1 MDENGEPIKRRKP
14 PLDENGEPVRRKRPP
29 LDENGEPIKR
39 RKPPTDENGEP
50 IRRKR
55 PPLDENGE
63 PIRRKRPPS
72 DENGEPTRR
81 KKPTTDDSI
90 APVIHRRPLSTDKKK
105 KQVKLEKRQVPRKQ
119 QKRRQGDSRFMEN
132 KDVKN
137 SPKPNKKDS
146 KHSERDK
153 RSSSRGCM
161 FPIFLILICVAV
173 FVASFSIFV
182 GFMQYHSFDDL
193 VSLIKG
199 EEIVESETE
208 ETTEDADYINT
219 DKLISSASD
228 SLYNTERSGV
238 ISQISL
244 GANNIKIYDIENEAA
259 VLLNFDSD
267 TAFSD
272 EYGHTITASKLNEGD
287 MIVFVYNQDKKLL
300 SLKINPD
307 AEEYTSLAV
316 KVNTKRKLI
325 TIDTDLF
332 RYDKNTV
339 FRYKDSVLSPSEI
352 TEYDVITIKAIEN
365 DAWAV
370 IMEKSH
376 GTIKFTNYENISDL
390 VYSVDQGDFNKI
402 PESGEL
408 NLVEGIHT
416 ITVSS
421 PSISDY
427 TKEFIV
433 KPGSEDEMNL
443 SAVQP
448 LRGSLIV
455 DTPVTG
461 AALYVDGIQRS
472 LRNPMFLDYG
482 SHKLTLAKGSSSVTK
497 YVDINK
503 EETEFYIDF

>member
-1 MDENGEPIKRRKP
+1 MD
-14 PLDENGEPVRRKRPP
+14 
-29 LDENGEPIKR
+29 
-39 RKPPTDENGEP
+39 
-50 IRRKR
+50 
-55 PPLDENGE
+55 
-63 PIRRKRPPS
+63 
-72 DENGEPTRR
+72 
-81 KKPTTDDSI
+81 
-90 APVIHRRPLSTDKKK
+90 
-105 KQVKLEKRQVPRKQ
+105 
-119 QKRRQGDSRFMEN
+119 N

-137 SPKPNKKDS
+137 SQKPNNKGS
-146 KHSERDK
+146 KHSERDEG
-153 RSSSRGCM
+153 SSSRGCM

-208 ETTEDADYINT
+208 ETTEGSDYIDT
-219 DKLISSASD
+219 DKLISSAGD
-228 SLYNTERSGV
+228 QLYNTERSGV

-259 VLLNFDSD
+259 VLLNFDAD

-287 MIVFVYNQDKKLL
+287 MIIFVYNQDKQLL

-316 KVNTKRKLI
+316 KVNTKRKFI

-332 RYDKNTV
+332 RYTKDTV

-352 TEYDVITIKAIEN
+352 TEYDVITIKAVEN
-365 DAWAV
+365 DARAV

-390 VYSVDQGDFNKI
+390 VCSVDQGDFNKI

-433 KPGSEDEMNL
+433 KAGSEDEMNL

-482 SHKLTLAKGSSSVTK
+482 SHKLTLAKGSDSVTK